1 MKLAVLFPCLLLPLL
16 LGAQTPK
23 LTIISPAFHQF
34 EDGPPMPANPF
45 FVAGETLFFSCRVT
59 GYKAGEK
66 ETMGIEWK
74 IEPLDDQNVALAKP
88 ETKSLETDLAPEDR
102 DWKPIIRYQ
111 LVTPY
116 SALCRRCRIRID
128 VKDRLS
134 GQTAAAEFPFSIH
147 GKAVEPSET
156 LTVRNFRFL
165 RSETDETPLA
175 VPAYRPG
182 DQLWARFEMTGYR
195 FGEGNSIH
203 VEYGISVYRPS
214 GKLLYEEPKAA
225 ETEERSF
232 YPKRFI
238 PGVLNLRLQGLPAGE
253 YPILLVVKDLAGN
266 QKFEA
271 KYSFRVE

>member
-1 MKLAVLFPCLLLPLL
+1 

-23 LTIISPAFHQF
+23 LTIVSPAFHQF

-45 FVAGETLFFSCRVT
+45 FLAGETLFFSCRVT
-59 GYKAGEK
+59 GYKASEK

-74 IEPLDDQNVALAKP
+74 IEALDDQNVPLAKP
-88 ETKSLETDLAPEDR
+88 ETKSLETDLAPEDK

-111 LVTPY
+111 FVTPY
-116 SALCRRCRIRID
+116 SALCQRCRIRID

-134 GQTAAAEFPFSIH
+134 GQMATAEAPFSIR

-165 RSETDETPLA
+165 RSETDEAPLA

-232 YPKRFI
+232 YAKRFI
-238 PGVLNLRLQGLPAGE
+238 PGVLNLRLQGLPAGD

-266 QKFEA
+266 QKFEG
-271 KYSFRVE
+271 KYTFRVE